1 MSGARLDTFG
11 GRMVGPIEGLT
22 EKALQRVG
30 NWPGGPVDAQ
40 QFLALLEALIEQEP
54 DEERRGWL
62 TAMRDGV
69 RKRTRKRG
77 HGCPERVPRSVRHHA
92 CNRPAP

>member
-30 NWPGGPVDAQ
+30 NWPGGPVNAQ

-62 TAMRDGV
+62 TAMRDGFAN
-69 RKRTRKRG
+69 
-77 HGCPERVPRSVRHHA
+77 VPASVATGVLSAYLARYGITL
-92 CNRPAP
+92 